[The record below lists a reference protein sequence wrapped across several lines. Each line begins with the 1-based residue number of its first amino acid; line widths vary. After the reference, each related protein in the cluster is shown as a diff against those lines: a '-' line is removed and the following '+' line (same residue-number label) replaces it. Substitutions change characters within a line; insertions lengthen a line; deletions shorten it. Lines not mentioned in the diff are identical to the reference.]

1 MKTEV
6 IMILGDGY
14 TAPKSFYERI
24 KYEILDVL
32 HVLQPDVDYTA
43 KELCGPDLWKG
54 LKGSEPS
61 LAGRCVADMVR
72 KGVLPLRFAGCEYD
86 NPIRYTLN

>member
-1 MKTEV
+1 MKAEI
-6 IMILGDGY
+6 IMGLDDGY
-14 TAPKSFYERI
+14 TAPKPFYDRI
-24 KYEILDVL
+24 KHEILDVL
-32 HVLQPDVDYTA
+32 HVLQPGADYTA

-54 LKGSEPS
+54 LKGNDAS

-86 NPIRYTLN
+86 NPKRYTLN